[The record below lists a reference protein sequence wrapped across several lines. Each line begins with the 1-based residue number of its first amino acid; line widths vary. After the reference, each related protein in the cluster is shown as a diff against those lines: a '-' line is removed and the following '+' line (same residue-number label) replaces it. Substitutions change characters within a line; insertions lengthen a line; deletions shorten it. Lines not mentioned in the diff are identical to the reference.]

1 MMIAQSLSVTSSSR
15 LVAILAKRSYAT
27 LDDSVRATR
36 SYSILSLPSF
46 AALQDSIPNQSV
58 ALPSNGVL
66 RCASSTL
73 HETDTSLWWSSWELL
88 VSSVVAA
95 FVSGAAICYT
105 TSSMGGPTPSSEFG
119 FASWGGGGGGS
130 SLPPFQGKTLLLG
143 SKRAQEHDDEEEP
156 TVATNSEG
164 GTSFDVSVRAIQGG
178 RLYME
183 DDYFIGNGGK
193 FVGVF
198 DGHGG
203 SDVSRHLRHHLY
215 QRFQREWK
223 RTSWEMEHSSL
234 HSLVMALRAAFLS
247 IDAEVLGKDAMQYQ
261 GSTAVAVA
269 IHEGED
275 GSKTLVSAN
284 VGDSRAVL
292 CRRGM
297 AVDMTR
303 DHKPGDER
311 ERARI
316 ENMGEQIEW
325 DNYGK
330 IHRVKNLSL
339 SRAIGD
345 RFAKPTVSGE
355 AEIQLFPLRE
365 DDEFIVLAS
374 DGVWDVMTSEQV
386 VQFVHR
392 KMEAVKPSG
401 SLEPGSEG
409 YKIARRMQDVRR
421 KNMSRYIASEAL
433 NRGSGDNICVVIVWL
448 KPLNQ

>member
-46 AALQDSIPNQSV
+46 AALQDSIPNQAV

-73 HETDTSLWWSSWELL
+73 HDTDTSLWWSSWELL
-88 VSSVVAA
+88 ASSVVAA

-223 RTSWEMEHSSL
+223 RTSWEMEHS
-234 HSLVMALRAAFLS
+234 LS
-247 IDAEVLGKDAMQYQ
+247 TRSSWRCVRRFCRSMRKCWARMRCNIRDPRL
-261 GSTAVAVA
+261 AVA

-303 DHKPGDER
+303 DHKPGDEQ

-316 ENMGEQIEW
+316 ENMGEQIE

>member
-1 MMIAQSLSVTSSSR
+1 
-15 LVAILAKRSYAT
+15 
-27 LDDSVRATR
+27 
-36 SYSILSLPSF
+36 
-46 AALQDSIPNQSV
+46 
-58 ALPSNGVL
+58 
-66 RCASSTL
+66 
-73 HETDTSLWWSSWELL
+73 
-88 VSSVVAA
+88 
-95 FVSGAAICYT
+95 
-105 TSSMGGPTPSSEFG
+105 
-119 FASWGGGGGGS
+119 
-130 SLPPFQGKTLLLG
+130 
-143 SKRAQEHDDEEEP
+143 
-156 TVATNSEG
+156 
-164 GTSFDVSVRAIQGG
+164 
-178 RLYME
+178 ME

-203 SDVSRHLRHHLY
+203 SDVSRFLKHHLY
-215 QRFQREWK
+215 QRFQEEWK
-223 RTSWEMEHSSL
+223 RTSWEMDHSSL
-234 HSLVMALRAAFLS
+234 HSLVMAMRAAFLS
-247 IDAEVLGKDAMQYQ
+247 IDAEVLGKDVMQYQ
-261 GSTAVAVA
+261 GSTAVVVA
-269 IHEGED
+269 IHEGVD

-292 CRRGM
+292 CRHGV
-297 AVDMTR
+297 ALDMTR

-325 DNYGK
+325 DNFGK

-345 RFAKPTVSGE
+345 RFAKPTISGE

-365 DDEFIVLAS
+365 DDEFFVLAS

-401 SLEPGSEG
+401 S
-409 YKIARRMQDVRR
+409 RRMEDVRR

-448 KPLNQ
+448 KPLDQ